1 MRRSS
6 VRQAVEPGSGR
17 PSRRAH
23 SRISLA
29 LRELIEVSLAP
40 FRQFTNERIT
50 CVARHWSNRNPPQVS
65 LLHEPIVLISLAWR
79 GRSAAARNRN
89 VLKDSFI
96 IHRTSILMKSQRL
109 EGQFHHSSYFHF
121 ALDICNMPSPLFTGL
136 PTMMQNFPF
145 VKHGGA
151 VAAKRWRVA
160 AA

>member
-6 VRQAVEPGSGR
+6 ARQAVEPGSGR
-17 PSRRAH
+17 RSRRAH

-96 IHRTSILMKSQRL
+96 IHRTSIRSEEHTSELQSLRHLVCRL
-109 EGQFHHSSYFHF
+109 
-121 ALDICNMPSPLFTGL
+121 
-136 PTMMQNFPF
+136 
-145 VKHGGA
+145 
-151 VAAKRWRVA
+151 
-160 AA
+160 